1 MKTTQQLLCNSS
13 PTLQRLYKYSDALQK
28 LTQLLPQLLPTP
40 LHLHCQV
47 ANLRQDVLILH
58 VDNAI
63 WAMHLRFQEQEICQ
77 RWQQLMPHLPPL
89 QRVEVKVRLLPMTVK
104 REKLS
109 PPQPL
114 STTTIE
120 LLQQVAENTPH
131 ARLKTALLKLAR
143 HGQAAH
149 KNRSE

>member
-1 MKTTQQLLCNSS
+1 MKTTQQVLCHSS
-13 PTLQRLYKYSDALQK
+13 PSLQRLYQCSHALQ
-28 LTQLLPQLLPTP
+28 QLEKQLPQLLPTP

-47 ANLRQDVLILH
+47 ANFRQDILILH

-89 QRVEVKVRLLPMTVK
+89 QRVEVKVHLRPMTVK

-114 STTTIE
+114 SSTTIA

-131 ARLKTALLKLAR
+131 TRLKTALLKLAR